1 MKNKFL
7 LELEARGYLN
17 QCTDL
22 DGLDE
27 ICDKKP
33 ISGYIGFDCTAS
45 SLHVGSLLQIMILK
59 LMQKHGHQPIILLGG
74 GTTLIGDPSGKDSTR
89 KILKEKEIK
98 NNIQSIK
105 KVFNKILNTSN
116 KDLQPI
122 FVNNAE
128 WLTKLNYIQ
137 FLRDVGSHFTI
148 NKMLTFDSVKLR
160 LEREQSLSY
169 MEFNYMIL
177 QAYDFYQ
184 LYKTKNC
191 VLQIGGSDQWGNI
204 VSGVDLIRRILQKE
218 SFGLTS
224 PLITLASGAKM
235 GKTEKGAIWLNEDL
249 FSPYDYWQ
257 FWRNTDDRDVKRFLN
272 FFTEMDSDKIHNI
285 CEKEKNINNLK
296 VILANEATK
305 ILHGEIASQK
315 AEQTAKETFE
325 GGGLGVDLPEI
336 QIKSSKINKGI
347 NFLDFL
353 SENKIMSSKS
363 EARRAIAN
371 KGVKIDN
378 VVVVDKNKTLKP
390 TDFKNDV
397 LIATKSISFNARGNI
412 AASNNLNLR
421 CLGL

>member
-7 LELEARGYLN
+7 LEMQARGYLN
-17 QCTDL
+17 QSTDL
-22 DGLDE
+22 NALDA
-27 ICDKKP
+27 ICDKKS

-59 LMQKHGHQPIILLGG
+59 LMQKHGHQPIVLLGG

-89 KILKEKEIK
+89 KILDQKEIN

-105 KVFNKILNTSN
+105 KVFNKILYTSR
-116 KDLQPI
+116 KETKPV
-122 FVNNAE
+122 FVDNAQ
-128 WLTKLNYIQ
+128 WLTKLNYIN
-137 FLRDVGSHFTI
+137 FLRDIGSHFTI

-184 LYKTKNC
+184 LFKTKNC
-191 VLQIGGSDQWGNI
+191 ILQIGGSDQWGNI
-204 VSGVDLIRRILQKE
+204 VNGVDLIRRKLQKE

-235 GKTEKGAIWLNEDL
+235 GKSEKGAIWLNEEL
-249 FSPYDYWQ
+249 FSPYEYWQ

-272 FFTEMDSDKIHNI
+272 FFTEIKISEINDI
-285 CEKEKNINNLK
+285 CDREKNINNLK

-305 ILHGEIASQK
+305 ILHGEIASKK

-325 GGGLGVDLPEI
+325 GNGLGVDLPEI
-336 QIKSSKINKGI
+336 KLKLSEISKGI
-347 NFLDFL
+347 NFIDFL
-353 SENKIMSSKS
+353 SKNKIMSSKS
-363 EARRAIAN
+363 EARRAIGN
-371 KGVKIDN
+371 KGLKINNIVID
-378 VVVVDKNKTLKP
+378 DENKTIEIK
-390 TDFKNDV
+390 DFKEKI
-397 LIATKSISFNARGNI
+397 LKISYGKKKHYI
-412 AASNNLNLR
+412 IKII
-421 CLGL
+421 